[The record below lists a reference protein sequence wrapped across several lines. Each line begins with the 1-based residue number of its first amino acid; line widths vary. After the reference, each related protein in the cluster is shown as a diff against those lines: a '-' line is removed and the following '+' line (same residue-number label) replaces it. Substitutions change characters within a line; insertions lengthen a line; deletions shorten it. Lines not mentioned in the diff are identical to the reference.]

1 MQRWTS
7 TNKKC
12 GYKKEWFRINMTWV
26 QPMLATNCSVG
37 ASTRKRQPM
46 WPGRPQVQVQQ
57 TSASLQ
63 KSTGR
68 GNKLLRPQLETS
80 NDVWK
85 VKSNGLCKHP
95 ELRWL
100 RFAKPWFRPCLG
112 NWYVLFVDASMNM
125 YELNTPKHT
134 KRNDWESKDRM
145 TYCMSSFRR
154 KHLMRQVPK
163 TWPPSLRNIKAKK
176 D

>member
-1 MQRWTS
+1 
-7 TNKKC
+7 
-12 GYKKEWFRINMTWV
+12 MTWV

-37 ASTRKRQPM
+37 ASTRKRQAM

-57 TSASLQ
+57 TSRCRNRTAEATNCWGPSLKPATMSERSKAMDCANILSSASPNP
-63 KSTGR
+63 G
-68 GNKLLRPQLETS
+68 
-80 NDVWK
+80 
-85 VKSNGLCKHP
+85 
-95 ELRWL
+95 
-100 RFAKPWFRPCLG
+100 FALWMG
-112 NWYVLFVDASMNM
+112 NWYVLFVDASMHM

-163 TWPPSLRNIKAKK
+163 AWPPSLRNIKAKK